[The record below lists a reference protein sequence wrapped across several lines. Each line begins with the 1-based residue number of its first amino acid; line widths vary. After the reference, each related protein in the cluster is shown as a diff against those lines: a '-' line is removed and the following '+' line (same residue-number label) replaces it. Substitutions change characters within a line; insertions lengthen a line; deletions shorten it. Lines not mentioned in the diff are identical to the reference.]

1 MKEKGRITSVTIGNL
16 TYHIDENIQE
26 IKEGKTTVTVHF
38 DKEQIEKYIEKQKAK
53 LFKNQ
58 KIEFIKL
65 SK

>member
-1 MKEKGRITSVTIGNL
+1 MSELGKITSVTIGNL
-16 TYHIDENIQE
+16 TYHMNENIQE
-26 IKEGKTTVTVHF
+26 IKEGEKTVTVHF
-38 DKEQIEKYIEKQKAK
+38 DKEQIEKYIEKQKEK